1 MEFAELMPTRDISVL
16 IPTLNEEKNL
26 ERCLRACSWSDDIVV
41 FDSFSTDRTV
51 EIANDLGARVIQRKF
66 DNEPA
71 HRTAS
76 LQVPFKHQ
84 WLFNPDADEVA
95 TPELCEE
102 MFAAVGLADSSVT
115 MFRMRRKDM
124 FMGKW
129 IKHSS
134 VDPWLARL
142 YRPETISFQRAIN
155 MTYLTTGTALKLNE
169 RLIHYAFDKGM
180 DDWFDKHNRYSRAEA
195 AESLTALEKPA
206 PKLSE
211 FFSSDPVI
219 KRRAI
224 KDLSAR
230 VPFRPLAR
238 FLYMY
243 IVQRGFLDGRAGF
256 QYCCLVG
263 CYEYMIVLKARELLD
278 NRGNGRV

>member
-1 MEFAELMPTRDISVL
+1 MTSAPG
-16 IPTLNEEKNL
+16 
-26 ERCLRACSWSDDIVV
+26 
-41 FDSFSTDRTV
+41 SFSESSTMNPPTAPLRSRFLSNTSGFL
-51 EIANDLGARVIQRKF
+51 IWTLTKWLAGA
-66 DNEPA
+66 
-71 HRTAS
+71 
-76 LQVPFKHQ
+76 
-84 WLFNPDADEVA
+84 
-95 TPELCEE
+95 CEE

-263 CYEYMIVLKARELLD
+263 CYEYMIVSRLGSCWTTGAMDECNEAAISALWEPMLDPSSGGHRVLGSTAPGGAMFLLPSGWSQRYARD
-278 NRGNGRV
+278 R

>member
-1 MEFAELMPTRDISVL
+1 MPTPEISVL

-51 EIANDLGARVIQRKF
+51 EIARDYGARVLQRKF

-76 LQVPFKHQ
+76 LRVPFKHA
-84 WLFNPDADEVA
+84 WVFNPDADEVA
-95 TPELCEE
+95 TSELCDE
-102 MFAAVGLADSSVT
+102 MFAAVAAAESSVT

-124 FMGKW
+124 FLGKW
-129 IKHSS
+129 IRYSS

-142 YRPETISFQRAIN
+142 YKPETITFQRVIN
-155 MTYLTTGTALKLNE
+155 MTYVTTGTEAKLHE
-169 RLIHYAFDKGM
+169 RLIHYAFEKGM

-195 AESLTALEKPA
+195 AESLAALDKP
-206 PKLSE
+206 PPRLSE
-211 FFSSDPVI
+211 FFSSDPVV

-243 IVQRGFLDGRAGF
+243 VVRRGFLDGNPGF
-256 QYCCLVG
+256 QYCCLVSF
-263 CYEYMIVLKARELLD
+263 YEYMIVLKARELLD
-278 NRGNGRV
+278 ASRRNRL